1 MKAIS
6 SINKIYLF
14 TAGCCLLFWLYL
26 SFIAGAELGSPGQ
39 SCYFI
44 SLFGI
49 PCAAC
54 GSNHAFQALIQGRWV
69 SAFQYNPLAFVII
82 WLNVLISLILIYDL
96 LFKKSIWLQLWSGI
110 QGLFRHKLFS
120 YTLAAILLIHW
131 YFNVIKYMKG

>member
-6 SINKIYLF
+6 SVNKIYLF
-14 TAGCCLLFWLYL
+14 TVGCCLLIWLYL

-44 SLFGI
+44 SLFGF

-54 GSNHAFQALIQGRWV
+54 GSNHAIQALTAGRWIT
-69 SAFQYNPLAFVII
+69 AFQYNPLAFLII
-82 WLNVLISLILIYDL
+82 WLNVLVSLILIYDL
-96 LFKKSIWLQLWSGI
+96 LLKKSIWLKILSGS
-110 QGLFRHKLFS
+110 QHLLRNKMFS

-131 YFNVIKYMKG
+131 FFNAIKYMKG